1 MINKTN
7 SENITKKTY
16 LHDHIQEIADIL
28 AIGFLRY
35 KMRHQ
40 QYRKNHGYSIDLS
53 REISLHCDDN
63 RISEGRL

>member
-1 MINKTN
+1 MNKTN
-7 SENITKKTY
+7 SKNTAKKINSY
-16 LHDHIQEIADIL
+16 DHIQEIADIL

>member
-1 MINKTN
+1 MNKTN
-7 SENITKKTY
+7 SKNTAKKINSY
-16 LHDHIQEIADIL
+16 DHIQEIADIL

-40 QYRKNHGYSIDLS
+40 QYRKNHAYSIDLS